1 MVNRIKKMKK
11 WVSAI
16 KDVGQSLMGKE
27 ISRAVG
33 NKALGAV
40 NAIPSFKKGGKV
52 KKTGLARLHKN
63 EVVLTASQAK
73 SLRKIMNK

>member
-33 NKALGAV
+33 AKALGAV

-52 KKTGLARLHKN
+52 KKTG
-63 EVVLTASQAK
+63 
-73 SLRKIMNK
+73 

>member
-27 ISRAVG
+27 MSRAV
-33 NKALGAV
+33 NAKAVGVV

-52 KKTGLARLHKN
+52 KRTGKANLHKG
-63 EVVLTASQAK
+63 EIVLSTPQVRALK
-73 SLRKIMNK
+73 KLLK

>member
-1 MVNRIKKMKK
+1 MVNRIKKAKK

-16 KDVGQSLMGKE
+16 KSMGQTLMGKD

-33 NKALGAV
+33 AKALGAV

>member
-1 MVNRIKKMKK
+1 MVNRIKKAKK

-16 KDVGQSLMGKE
+16 KAMGQTLVGKD

-33 NKALGAV
+33 AKALGAV

-52 KKTGLARLHKN
+52 KKTGLAKLHRG
-63 EVVLTASQAK
+63 EVVISTPQ
-73 SLRKIMNK
+73 LRALKKLLK

>member
-1 MVNRIKKMKK
+1 MVNRIKKAKK

-16 KDVGQSLMGKE
+16 KAMGSTLLGPE

-33 NKALGAV
+33 SKALGAV

-73 SLRKIMNK
+73 SLRKIMKK

>member
-1 MVNRIKKMKK
+1 MVNRIKKAKK

-33 NKALGAV
+33 AKALGAV
-40 NAIPSFKKGGKV
+40 NAIPSFKNGGKV

>member
-33 NKALGAV
+33 AKALGAV

-52 KKTGLARLHKN
+52 KRTGKANLHKG
-63 EVVLTASQAK
+63 EVVLSTKQVGALK
-73 SLRKIMNK
+73 KLLK

>member
-1 MVNRIKKMKK
+1 MVNRVKKMKK

-33 NKALGAV
+33 AKALGAV
-40 NAIPSFKKGGKV
+40 NAIPSFKNGGKV
-52 KKTGLARLHKN
+52 KKTGKANLHRG
-63 EVVLTASQAK
+63 EVVLSTPQVRALK
-73 SLRKIMNK
+73 KLLK

>member
-11 WVSAI
+11 WVAGI
-16 KDVGQSLMGKE
+16 KSVAQDLMGKD

-33 NKALGAV
+33 TKALGAV
-40 NAIPSFKKGGKV
+40 NAIPSFKNGGKV

-63 EVVLTASQAK
+63 EVVLPASQAK
-73 SLRKIMNK
+73 SLKKILNK